1 MKKTIYL
8 LIIASFLVSLA
19 AFQAVRADDAKDNA
33 ENVLKATVKMYQE
46 NVREEKRLMSASTTS
61 DKLEKI
67 ATPAQIALYEKI
79 KRIGNALWGVKKET
93 AEDNTE
99 EASSMDNKLEKIATP
114 AQIALYKDIK
124 KIGTALWG
132 IRKKVEGLTVKP
144 AIVSAENAACV
155 VAAIDTKDK
164 SLQEKVNAAA
174 ASLNV
179 AIATRSTC
187 QQTAVRSTEGQR
199 TNLEACV
206 KAFKESSKTVNE
218 TARKAQSEIW
228 KTYKTSLKACQ
239 PLIAT
244 STGSVSTGDDKTEV
258 SEIMIE
264 DGSENLTDS
273 VLK

>member
-19 AFQAVRADDAKDNA
+19 ALQAVRADN
-33 ENVLKATVKMYQE
+33 
-46 NVREEKRLMSASTTS
+46 TTS

-67 ATPAQIALYEKI
+67 AAPDYISLYEQI
-79 KRIGNALWGVKKET
+79 KKIGNALWGVKKE
-93 AEDNTE
+93 
-99 EASSMDNKLEKIATP
+99 EASSTTEVASSTDNKLEKIATP
-114 AQIALYKDIK
+114 AQIALYEDIK

-132 IRKKVEGLTVKP
+132 IRKKVEGLTVKS
-144 AIVSAENAACV
+144 IVVAAENSACV
-155 VAAIDTKDK
+155 ITAIDTKDK
-164 SLQEKVNAAA
+164 ALQEKVNAAA

-187 QQTAVRSTEGQR
+187 QQTAVQSTESQR
-199 TNLEACV
+199 ANLEACV
-206 KAFKESSKTVNE
+206 KAFKEANKTVNE
-218 TARKAQSEIW
+218 TARKAQSGIW
-228 KTYKTSLKACQ
+228 KTYKTSLKACR
-239 PLIAT
+239 PLTAT
-244 STGSVSTGDDKTEV
+244 STSVSASDKTEA